1 MFSTASDLK
10 VSNLTMNGGDYQEK
24 SINVKWT
31 PSKAASSGSQAEYW
45 ATISTGV
52 SSNRDSNQY
61 TSFTNLT
68 EGTEYTVNVT
78 TAKLRNPSYSQ
89 SDYVEFTSPSER
101 FYTSKNWMASVS

>member
-1 MFSTASDLK
+1 M
-10 VSNLTMNGGDYQEK
+10 TMNGIYQEK
-24 SINVKWT
+24 SISVKWT
-31 PSKAASSGSQAEYW
+31 PSAAASSGSQAEYW

-61 TSFTNLT
+61 ASFTNLT

-89 SDYVEFTSPSER
+89 ADYVESTSPSEL
-101 FYTSKNWMASVS
+101 FYTSKNWMATVA

>member
-1 MFSTASDLK
+1 MT
-10 VSNLTMNGGDYQEK
+10 GGDYQEK
-24 SINVKWT
+24 SISVKWS

-52 SSNRDSNQY
+52 SSKRHSNQY
-61 TSFTNLT
+61 ASFTSLT

-78 TAKLRNPSYSQ
+78 TAKPRNPSYSQ

-101 FYTSKNWMASVS
+101 FYTSKNWTASVS